1 MKEYGYLPK
10 TILYPTSYVYFRII
24 TDHQVVC
31 EFVSILKLIIESIT
45 KICDSTA
52 RNCLLNRQVIIFGL
66 TEN

>member
-1 MKEYGYLPK
+1 M
-10 TILYPTSYVYFRII
+10 TILYAKPCILYVYFRII
-24 TDHQVVC
+24 TDQVVC

-45 KICDSTA
+45 KICDSIA